1 MKRLNILVLMMGLTC
16 LASCKKYLDEPNKIQ
31 ADIKTVEQLQ
41 ALLDNV
47 TGDDPDGYDYGV
59 AFGYEGH
66 NATASYD
73 TDDTEI
79 TPELYKSYPSAF
91 TLSNL
96 YYYTLDIDNIIGAAS
111 DPLWNNE
118 FRKIFNANVVLANAD
133 DVSGDAVS
141 RNRIK
146 ADAYFI
152 RAYSYWTL
160 VNHYCLPYAQANFNA
175 KGLPIKKTTDYAES
189 LKRAS
194 LKETYDF
201 ILSDIAQAQSLVNYD
216 DVQAAMRW
224 RVSKPAID
232 AFLSR
237 YYLFTGDY
245 DKSVQH
251 ANSALLSQTAKLVD
265 FNTIPA
271 GNPATYSNPAATLR
285 YSALNDYGPTKF
297 FAWNEFY
304 YTRFTWTTSQMN
316 IPSTNLLSVYDQ
328 TSDLRFL
335 LLMIPNGGRRAN
347 IITPAVYRY
356 TYFNDGGFLPS
367 GPTIAEVLL
376 NKAEALARKG
386 DMTNAL
392 AAANT
397 LRIKRLKTYAA
408 LTASN
413 PADALTRI
421 LQERRR
427 ELPFSFRWADIRRF
441 SVNETPGDDVTV
453 THTFYK
459 MGVGS
464 VDLNTIQTYTLPVKS
479 LRYAVPINGVEITAS
494 QGQIEQNN
502 Y

>member
-1 MKRLNILVLMMGLTC
+1 MKKLNILLLVLGLTC

-47 TGDDPDGYDYGV
+47 EGTDPNGYESGV

-66 NATASYD
+66 NATATYA

-79 TPELYKSYPSAF
+79 TPELYKNNPNVFS
-91 TLSNL
+91 LSTL
-96 YYYTLDIDNIIGAAS
+96 YYYTLHIDNIIGSAS

-133 DVSGDAVS
+133 DVSGDVTTK
-141 RNRIK
+141 NRVK
-146 ADAYFI
+146 ADAYFV

-160 VNHYCLPYAQANFNA
+160 VNHYCLPYAQANFNE

-201 ILSDIAQAQSLVNYD
+201 ILSDIAQAHSLVNYN

-245 DKSVQH
+245 DKSVQY
-251 ANSALLSQTAKLVD
+251 ANGALTSQTAKLVD

-271 GNPATYSNPAATLR
+271 GNQASYSNPTATLK
-285 YSALNDYGPTKF
+285 YSALNDYGPTRF

-304 YTRFTWTTSQMN
+304 YSRFTWVTTQWE
-316 IPSTNLLSVYDQ
+316 IPSPNLLSMYDQ
-328 TSDLRFL
+328 SNDLRFL
-335 LLMIPNGGRRAN
+335 LLMIPDGGRKFN
-347 IITPAVYRY
+347 VITPSTYRY
-356 TYFNDGGFLPS
+356 TYFDDGGFLPS

-386 DMTNAL
+386 EIATAL
-392 AAANT
+392 DAANI
-397 LRIKRLKTYAA
+397 LRAKRLKTYAA
-408 LTASN
+408 LTASSA
-413 PADALTRI
+413 ADALTQI

-427 ELPFSFRWADIRRF
+427 ELPFSFRWGDIRRF
-441 SVNETPGDDVTV
+441 SVNETPSDDVTV

-464 VDLNTIQTYTLPVKS
+464 VNMNTIQTYTLPVKS